1 MEDGI
6 LTTGKNLN
14 SLGVAEVFPRIIV
27 IGALG
32 RCGRGA
38 VEMAHKMGI
47 PKYAEC
53 IHISFHIFLIT
64 YDNNCI
70 SCKQ

>member
-1 MEDGI
+1 M
-6 LTTGKNLN
+6 
-14 SLGVAEVFPRIIV
+14 V

-47 PKYAEC
+47 PKYANLFTL
-53 IHISFHIFLIT
+53 IQLIKFHFEVILV
-64 YDNNCI
+64 
-70 SCKQ
+70 

>member
-1 MEDGI
+1 M
-6 LTTGKNLN
+6 
-14 SLGVAEVFPRIIV
+14 FPRVIV

-47 PKYAEC
+47 PKYANLFTLLQSC
-53 IHISFHIFLIT
+53 SSKMFFLLAELVKEERNEVFT
-64 YDNNCI
+64 H
-70 SCKQ
+70 